1 MTARHGGRSYGAFEL
16 TSSVSE
22 LSALD
27 RLFSSAVFQEL
38 AKKGRPL
45 FSRLLCQA
53 GVVDRCEKNAT
64 VGSAFDTAFLRLKT
78 AGIRNEYVYRAAI
91 TKNILFGKHSIRTA
105 SMLNEVRSGDCK
117 ADVVILNGTA
127 SVYEIKSER
136 DSSHGLPTRSPT
148 TNAFLPR

>member
-78 AGIRNEYVYRAAI
+78 AGIRTNMSTERQLPRTFY
-91 TKNILFGKHSIRTA
+91 LESIRYAQHQCLMRFVLVTA
-105 SMLNEVRSGDCK
+105 KQMLLS
-117 ADVVILNGTA
+117 
-127 SVYEIKSER
+127 
-136 DSSHGLPTRSPT
+136 
-148 TNAFLPR
+148 